1 MKQGRPGTTARD
13 VMRTE
18 VATLSADDT
27 IQSALELFEESG
39 ISGAPVVA
47 NEQLVGM
54 LTLADLARTEHR
66 KDGRIQTND
75 EYELGE
81 PTGEELADELDPA
94 EVFFSKEDYSP
105 EVLGPTLVGDW
116 MSRGVIS
123 VPPEATLAEVCGVM
137 VNEQIHRVCVLEHG
151 RLVGLVTT
159 FDVVRHVARGV
170 AMTRDTPRRARAAS
184 RRSAKRLGR

>member
-1 MKQGRPGTTARD
+1 MKQRRPGATARD

-18 VATLSADDT
+18 IATLSTDDT
-27 IQSALELFEESG
+27 IQTALELFEESG

-47 NEQLVGM
+47 NERLVGM

-66 KDGRIQTND
+66 KDGRIQANGD
-75 EYELGE
+75 YELGE

-105 EVLGPTLVGDW
+105 EVLGRTLVGDW
-116 MSRGVIS
+116 MSRGVVS

-137 VNEQIHRVCVLEHG
+137 VNEQIHRVCVLEQG

-159 FDVVRHVARGV
+159 FDIVRHVARAPAV
-170 AMTRDTPRRARAAS
+170 APHAPRRARAAS
-184 RRSAKRLGR
+184 RRSAKGIRR